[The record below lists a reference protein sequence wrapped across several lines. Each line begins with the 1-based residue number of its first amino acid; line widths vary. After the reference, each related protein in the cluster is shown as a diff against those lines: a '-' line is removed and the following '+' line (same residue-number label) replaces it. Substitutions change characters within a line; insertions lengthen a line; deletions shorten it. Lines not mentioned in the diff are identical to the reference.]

1 MKKALLLIIVTAI
14 LLSACAS
21 NPPAAKQPPDQI
33 TLLMNF
39 TIDGQHAPFYV
50 ARDKGFFAEQN
61 IEIKEILKGVGSNDT
76 VSKIIAGSA
85 DVGFAHTVPIVQA
98 IGEDQPVKIVMG
110 FYPGEL
116 CALYTR
122 AKGANV
128 QTVQDLAKIAKTG
141 KYGGP
146 PADLCYQ
153 MLIGV
158 GDAAGVDLRGI
169 QLVNVTA
176 DARIALLAKGDIDMA
191 GTYYTG
197 ITAFRKGLEQAG
209 EQLVIM
215 RMDQYVQVYGN
226 SIVVNTKMIK
236 EKPDL
241 VQRVVTAILKGLQYT
256 VDHPDEAEQLMMK
269 NQPQLDKEF
278 NHESLQAMVT
288 QAIWDE
294 TTKSKGLGMIDEAK
308 MTNTITTIGK
318 YWPLKR
324 VPKASEVYTND
335 YVLQAQKVLNKK

>member
-1 MKKALLLIIVTAI
+1 MKRALLLVAVFA
-14 LLSACAS
+14 LLAAS
-21 NPPAAKQPPDQI
+21 GRPAWAAGPDRI
-33 TLLMNF
+33 TLLMNW

-50 ARDKGFFAEQN
+50 ARDKGFFKEQN
-61 IEIKEILKGVGSNDT
+61 IEVKEILRGSGSNDT

-85 DVGFAHTVPIVQA
+85 DVGFAHTVPIIQA
-98 IGEDQPVKIVMG
+98 LAADQPVKIVMG

-128 QTVQDLAKIAKTG
+128 KTPADLAKLKAG

-153 MLIGV
+153 MLLAV
-158 GDAAGVDLRGI
+158 GDATNTDVKNI
-169 QLVNVTA
+169 QLVNVTP
-176 DARIALLAKGDIDMA
+176 DARVALLARGGIDMA

-215 RMDQYVQVYGN
+215 RMDRYVQVYGN
-226 SIVVNTKMIK
+226 SIIVNTKMMK

-241 VQRVVTAILKGLQYT
+241 VGRIVTATLKGLKYT
-256 VDHPDEAEQLMMK
+256 VDHPAEAEQIMVK
-269 NQPQLDKEF
+269 NQPQLDREF
-278 NHESLQAMVT
+278 NYDSLQAMVKE
-288 QAIWDE
+288 AIWDE
-294 TTKSKGLGMIDEAK
+294 TTRTKGLGMIDEAK
-308 MTNTITTIGK
+308 MEKTIQTINK

-324 VPKASEVYTND
+324 VPRASEAYTND
-335 YVLQAQKVLNKK
+335 YVLQAQKTLGK